1 MYLIFYYFLLVI
13 RCYHFLKTL
22 LSTAS
27 SKLSLIYSNISLFT
41 DFCNTYFSK
50 KTAKLF
56 SELARNSSDV
66 WNLVSVQSL
75 EFFVTLLLD
84 LFSTMMTKTF
94 LISKIWYVKKFVYV
108 KSLFLKQN
116 RILWTLQWFEII
128 IFLFIVVKHF
138 PGLLRFLLRI
148 LVWSIKYFN
157 LSISSHS
164 NWRRWMVLKGNRL
177 KSFYHFHIDG

>member
-75 EFFVTLLLD
+75 DFFVTLLLD

-148 LVWSIKYFN
+148 LVWSTKYFN

-164 NWRRWMVLKGNRL
+164 NWRRWRC
-177 KSFYHFHIDG
+177 